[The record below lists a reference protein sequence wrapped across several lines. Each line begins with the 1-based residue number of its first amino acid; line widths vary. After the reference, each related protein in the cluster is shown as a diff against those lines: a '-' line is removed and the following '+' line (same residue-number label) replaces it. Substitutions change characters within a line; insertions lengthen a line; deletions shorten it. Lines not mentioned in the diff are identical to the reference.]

1 MDAGKIATIEL
12 NMDSKEKKDKK
23 QREPG
28 KLKSFLQK
36 YVETLAAKLILADKV
51 RDGDTILIELTD
63 GELTASAKPAT
74 A

>member
-28 KLKSFLQK
+28 KMKKIQQK
-36 YVETLAAKLILADKV
+36 YKK
-51 RDGDTILIELTD
+51 
-63 GELTASAKPAT
+63 
-74 A
+74 

>member
-28 KLKSFLQK
+28 KMSAIRKK
-36 YVETLAAKLILADKV
+36 YMNLE
-51 RDGDTILIELTD
+51 E
-63 GELTASAKPAT
+63 
-74 A
+74 

>member
-28 KLKSFLQK
+28 KLKSFLQAYGK
-36 YVETLAAKLILADKV
+36 YVGAGVAILPASILFLFSV
-51 RDGDTILIELTD
+51 RLRPVL
-63 GELTASAKPAT
+63 
-74 A
+74 

>member
-28 KLKSFLQK
+28 KLKSFHT
-36 YVETLAAKLILADKV
+36 E
-51 RDGDTILIELTD
+51 
-63 GELTASAKPAT
+63 SM
-74 A
+74 

>member
-28 KLKSFLQK
+28 EPVKF
-36 YVETLAAKLILADKV
+36 
-51 RDGDTILIELTD
+51 
-63 GELTASAKPAT
+63 PAGVLVGM
-74 A
+74 

>member
-1 MDAGKIATIEL
+1 MTRYTVQD
-12 NMDSKEKKDKK
+12 
-23 QREPG
+23 P
-28 KLKSFLQK
+28 LKRFLQK

-51 RDGDTILIELTD
+51 REGDTILIDLTD

>member
-28 KLKSFLQK
+28 KLKSFLQAYGK
-36 YVETLAAKLILADKV
+36 YVGAGAVHLHWSLSVQSHWQTGSQIV
-51 RDGDTILIELTD
+51 RLRPVL
-63 GELTASAKPAT
+63 
-74 A
+74 

>member
-28 KLKSFLQK
+28 KLKSFLQAYGK
-36 YVETLAAKLILADKV
+36 YVGAGAVALALVIVCAVQEICLQVLQ
-51 RDGDTILIELTD
+51 
-63 GELTASAKPAT
+63 SAT
-74 A
+74 MIW

>member
-28 KLKSFLQK
+28 KMKSFLQAYGK
-36 YVETLAAKLILADKV
+36 YSGHGTTTNKKRKTYEI
-51 RDGDTILIELTD
+51 R
-63 GELTASAKPAT
+63 
-74 A
+74 